1 MSSSTN
7 RKSSA
12 QRSVVYYHC
21 GLRAPV
27 CNEILQSIKGEN
39 YFGV

>member
-12 QRSVVYYHC
+12 QRSVVYCHC
-21 GLRAPV
+21 GSRAPV
-27 CNEILQSIKGEN
+27 CNASTP
-39 YFGV
+39 